1 MSVIGPHTGY
11 WAVTTWGQA
20 YFAVC
25 RLGWPWL
32 VSACRHNVG
41 CRPTRGGVWGGVAN
55 SDLYSYYRQETV
67 TVYICFTDSQTQCT
81 CQLWAMSNIKSR
93 IDVWSTDCYLMQSS
107 TGWKYYEVST
117 HTFYHF
123 DEQAFLSVWKVWT
136 EAVEGQLPRII
147 KTQIPYKELENFPI
161 TSSPVFL
168 DTLLSLYCPRLK
180 CSCSLFAT
188 LCVSESIGMN
198 RIFRKIHTKK
208 LWQDYIF

>member
-1 MSVIGPHTGY
+1 MTLTSVS
-11 WAVTTWGQA
+11 
-20 YFAVC
+20 
-25 RLGWPWL
+25 L
-32 VSACRHNVG
+32 
-41 CRPTRGGVWGGVAN
+41 
-55 SDLYSYYRQETV
+55 
-67 TVYICFTDSQTQCT
+67 QTQCGLSANKRRSLGRSGQWWPLLLLQT
-81 CQLWAMSNIKSR
+81 GNCNSLHLFYRLSDTVHLPVMRDEQYKVK
-93 IDVWSTDCYLMQSS
+93 VWCMEHCYLTQS

-161 TSSPVFL
+161 TNSPVFL